1 MKLTRRHFLAWAGLG
16 ALGAVACE
24 GFGIRQGELN
34 VQSPVSLP
42 EDLVR
47 GKDNWYA
54 TLCRNCPA
62 SQGIL
67 VRVMEGRAKKVQ
79 GNPYYPTNQGKSHA
93 PCEAGVQALY
103 HPDRIPGP
111 MKRGGNRGSGR
122 FDPIAWDPEG
132 MDTLIR
138 QLNDRGVNAGPG
150 RAVMVTKPMR
160 GHLGMLTERFAQ
172 AAGIEHL
179 KFEAADNNVYRTAVK
194 NVYRQPGQSEVPL
207 PDFDIENA
215 NFILSFGADFLS
227 TWISPIRW
235 NRGYGEFRQG
245 EGRSQSSLQSGG
257 GRDRGTLYHV
267 DSRFSMTAANA
278 DKWIPVRPG
287 WEGYLALSIAQ
298 VIVSENLQAPGV
310 DLDALLGG
318 ESGRN
323 ILDAFRPEAAAPLTG
338 ITPEIAGGDPA
349 EFIRK
354 LARDFAGPASGTG
367 PASGKGRSIAIAGGS
382 AGAHS
387 NGLFN
392 VEAASVLN
400 WLAGSV
406 GATGGVTLNPTG
418 PWDGVPAT
426 ASASPIDDFE
436 RLAQRIR
443 SGDVR
448 LLLLH
453 NADPV
458 HGLPGSLRLR
468 DAIESAHDL
477 YVVSFSP
484 FIDDTSALADLLLPD
499 RVYLEDWGD
508 DIPDPAPGYQTVGLQ
523 QPVVNP
529 LWDLDPRSFP
539 DVLLA
544 AADGLGLSDRF
555 PWRNYEAMLKEY
567 AAALFEENRGSPSAQ
582 SGEAAS
588 ADEFWT
594 ALLRRGG
601 WWDESAT
608 GPSNPRPRAGLL
620 RDIAQSASPPAF
632 AGFGGADTLYL
643 APFSHNS
650 IQDGSLAHLPW
661 LQAAPDPVT
670 SMTWQTWIEMNDA
683 TARRFGIRQGDV
695 VRVESSRG
703 SIRAVAF
710 LTPATPP
717 EVVGI
722 PFGGGRRHGSDW
734 ATHLSWG
741 DGRPGPESSNVNDI
755 LEPTRVAGP
764 GSLAWAGT
772 RVRISPTGESVM
784 LSKMEG
790 TTRAVE
796 VGLSAAEEIIKT
808 IQPGNY

>member
-24 GFGIRQGELN
+24 GFGIREGELN
-34 VQSPVSLP
+34 IQSPVSLP

-67 VRVMEGRAKKVQ
+67 VRVMEGRAKKIQ
-79 GNPYYPTNQGKSHA
+79 GNPLYPTNQGKTHA

-111 MKRGGNRGSGR
+111 MKRAGNRGSGQ
-122 FDPIAWDPEG
+122 FDPIAWEPEA
-132 MDTLIR
+132 MDTLTR
-138 QLNDRGVNAGPG
+138 QLNDRGAY
-150 RAVMVTKPMR
+150 AAIITKPTR
-160 GHLGMLTERFAQ
+160 GHLGMLTQRFAQ
-172 AAGIEHL
+172 ATGIQHL
-179 KFEAADNNVYRTAVK
+179 KFEAADNNPYRNAVK
-194 NVYRQPGQSEVPL
+194 NVYQQDVL

-227 TWISPIRW
+227 TWLSPTRF

-245 EGRSQSSLQSGG
+245 QHRHSPEGANP
-257 GRDRGTLYHV
+257 RGTLYHV

-298 VIVSENLQAPGV
+298 VIVEKELQAPGL
-310 DLDALLGG
+310 DLDALLGPSPD
-318 ESGRN
+318 EQQAAKQ
-323 ILDAFRPEAAAPLTG
+323 ILNAFRPEAVAPLVG
-338 ITPEIAGGDPA
+338 ITPEIAASLSGTNDGPVH
-349 EFIRK
+349 FIEK
-354 LARDFAGPASGTG
+354 LAEDFATHGP
-367 PASGKGRSIAIAGGS
+367 SIAIAGGS

-392 VEAASVLN
+392 LEAAAVLN
-400 WLAGSV
+400 WLVGSV
-406 GATGGVTLNPTG
+406 GAPGGVTLNPNS
-418 PWDGVPAT
+418 PWPSFHGEMVPASD
-426 ASASPIDDFE
+426 SASPIDDFE
-436 RLAQRIR
+436 QLAQRIR
-443 SGDVR
+443 SGDIR
-448 LLLLH
+448 MLLLH
-453 NADPV
+453 NVDPV

-468 DAIESAHDL
+468 DAIESAQDL
-477 YVVSFSP
+477 YIVSFSP

-508 DIPDPAPGYQTVGLQ
+508 DIPDPAPGHQTAGFQ

-544 AADGLGLSDRF
+544 AADGLGFGDQL
-555 PWRNYEAMLKEY
+555 PWPSYQAMLKE
-567 AAALFEENRGSPSAQ
+567 AATALFEENRGSIQ
-582 SGEAAS
+582 AAT

-594 ALLRRGG
+594 TLLRRGL
-601 WWDESAT
+601 WQDESAT
-608 GPSNPRPRAGLL
+608 GPSRQNGNPTPRAGLL
-620 RDIAQSASPPAF
+620 RHIAQSASQPAF
-632 AGFGGADTLYL
+632 AGFGGPDTVHL
-643 APFSHNS
+643 APFSHNT
-650 IQDGSLAHLPW
+650 IHGGELAHLPW

-670 SMTWQTWIEMNDA
+670 SITWQTWIEMNDA
-683 TARRFGIRQGDV
+683 TAQRFGIRQGDI
-695 VRVESSRG
+695 VRVESSQG
-703 SIRAVAF
+703 SIRAVAY

-717 EVVGI
+717 GVVAI
-722 PFGGGRRHGSDW
+722 PFGGGRRHGSDY

-741 DGRPGPESSNVNDI
+741 ALNDQIGRPGPESSNVNEI

-764 GSLAWAGT
+764 GSHAWAAT
-772 RVRISPTGESVM
+772 RVRISPTGQSVM

-790 TTRAVE
+790 TTQPGQHVRE
-796 VGLSAAEEIIKT
+796 VGLSPAEEIIKT

>member
-24 GFGIRQGELN
+24 GFGIREGELSI
-34 VQSPVSLP
+34 QSPVSLP

-47 GKDNWYA
+47 GKDNWY
-54 TLCRNCPA
+54 TSLCRNCP
-62 SQGIL
+62 SCEGIL

-79 GNPYYPTNQGKSHA
+79 GNPFYPTNQGKSHA
-93 PCEAGVQALY
+93 RCEAGVQALY
-103 HPDRIPGP
+103 HPDRISGA
-111 MKRGGNRGSGR
+111 MRRGGNRGSGQ
-122 FDPIAWDPEG
+122 FIPIGWEPEA
-132 MDTLIR
+132 MDTLTR
-138 QLNDRGVNAGPG
+138 QLNDRGAH
-150 RAVMVTKPMR
+150 AAMITKPMR
-160 GHLGMLTERFAQ
+160 GHLGMLVDRFVEAT
-172 AAGIEHL
+172 GIGHL
-179 KFEAADNNVYRTAVK
+179 KFEPVDNNVYRAAVK
-194 NVYRQPGQSEVPL
+194 NVYQQDVL
-207 PDFDIENA
+207 PDFDLENA

-227 TWISPIRW
+227 TWISPTRW

-245 EGRSQSSLQSGG
+245 EGRSAAGG
-257 GRDRGTLYHV
+257 GERGTLYHV

-298 VIVSENLQAPGV
+298 VIVDENLQAPGV
-310 DLDALLGG
+310 DVDALLGG
-318 ESGRN
+318 DSGRN
-323 ILDAFRPEAAAPLTG
+323 ILNSFRPEVMAPLVG
-338 ITPEIAGGDPA
+338 LTPEIAGGDPV

-354 LARDFAGPASGTG
+354 LSRDFATHGP
-367 PASGKGRSIAIAGGS
+367 SIAIAGGS

-392 VEAASVLN
+392 IEAATVLN
-400 WLAGSV
+400 WLSGSV
-406 GATGGVTLNPTG
+406 GAKGGVTLNPEG

-426 ASASPIDDFE
+426 ASASSLDDFE
-436 RLAQRIR
+436 RLASQIR
-443 SGDVR
+443 TGEIR

-453 NADPV
+453 NVDPV

-468 DAIESAHDL
+468 DAIESAQDL
-477 YVVSFSP
+477 YIVSFSP

-508 DIPDPAPGYQTVGLQ
+508 DVPDPGPGYQVAGFQ

-529 LWDLDPRSFP
+529 VWDLDPRSFP

-544 AADGLGLSDRF
+544 AADGLGLGDRF
-555 PWRNYEAMLKEY
+555 PWTSYQAMLKE
-567 AAALFEENRGSPSAQ
+567 AATALFEENRGSIQ
-582 SGEAAS
+582 AAS

-594 ALLRRGG
+594 QLLRRGV
-601 WWDESAT
+601 WQDESAT
-608 GPSNPRPRAGLL
+608 GPSAPRPRAGLL
-620 RDIAQSASPPAF
+620 REIAERASQPNF
-632 AGFGGADTLYL
+632 AGFGSVDTVYL

-650 IQDGSLAHLPW
+650 IQDGELAHLPW

-670 SMTWQTWIEMNDA
+670 SITWQTWIEMNDS
-683 TARRFGIRQGDV
+683 TAQRFGIRQGDV
-695 VRVESSRG
+695 VRIESSQG

>member
-1 MKLTRRHFLAWAGLG
+1 MKLTRRHFLAWAGLS
-16 ALGAVACE
+16 AVGAVACE
-24 GFGIRQGELN
+24 GFGIREGELN
-34 VQSPVSLP
+34 IQSPVSLP

-54 TLCRNCPA
+54 SLCRNCP
-62 SQGIL
+62 SCEGIL
-67 VRVMEGRAKKVQ
+67 VRVMEGRAKKIQ
-79 GNPYYPTNQGKSHA
+79 GNPFYPTNQGKSHA
-93 PCEAGVQALY
+93 RCEAGVQALY
-103 HPDRIPGP
+103 HPDRISGP
-111 MKRGGNRGSGR
+111 MRRGGNRGSGQ
-122 FDPIAWDPEG
+122 FIPISWEPEA
-132 MDTLIR
+132 MNTLTR
-138 QLNDRGVNAGPG
+138 QLNDRGLSFQEG
-150 RAVMVTKPMR
+150 RAAMITKPMR
-160 GHLGMLTERFAQ
+160 GHLGLLASRFAE
-172 AAGIEHL
+172 AADIEHL
-179 KFEAADNNVYRTAVK
+179 KFEAVDNNVYRTAVK
-194 NVYRQPGQSEVPL
+194 NVYQQDVL
-207 PDFDIENA
+207 PDFDLENA

-227 TWISPIRW
+227 TWISPTRW

-245 EGRSQSSLQSGG
+245 EGRSAAG
-257 GRDRGTLYHV
+257 GRQRGTLYHV

-278 DKWIPVRPG
+278 DKWIPARPG

-298 VIVSENLQAPGV
+298 VIVAENLQAPGV
-310 DLDALLGG
+310 DVDALLGSEAG
-318 ESGRN
+318 HS
-323 ILDAFRPEAAAPLTG
+323 ILDSFRPEVVAPLAG

-354 LARDFAGPASGTG
+354 LARDFATHGP
-367 PASGKGRSIAIAGGS
+367 SIAIAGGS

-400 WLAGSV
+400 WLVGSV
-406 GATGGVTLNPTG
+406 GAKGGVTLNPTG
-418 PWDGVPAT
+418 PWPDIDGERVPST
-426 ASASPIDDFE
+426 NSASSIDDFE
-436 RLAQRIR
+436 RLAEQIR
-443 SGDVR
+443 TGETR

-453 NADPV
+453 NVDPV

-468 DAIESAHDL
+468 DAIESAPDL
-477 YVVSFSP
+477 YIVSFSP
-484 FIDDTSALADLLLPD
+484 FIDDTTALADLLLPD

-508 DIPDPAPGYQTVGLQ
+508 DIPDPAPGYQTAGFQ

-539 DVLLA
+539 DVLLSA
-544 AADGLGLSDRF
+544 AGDLGFADKL
-555 PWRNYEAMLKEY
+555 PWASYQAMLKES
-567 AAALFEENRGSPSAQ
+567 AAALFEEGRGSPSVQ

-601 WWDESAT
+601 WWDESYTYEKENGGSSA
-608 GPSNPRPRAGLL
+608 PRPRAGLL
-620 RDIAQSASPPAF
+620 RDIMQSASQPAF
-632 AGFGGADTLYL
+632 AGYGGTDTLYL
-643 APFSHNS
+643 APFSHNT
-650 IQDGSLAHLPW
+650 IQGGELADLPW

-670 SMTWQTWIEMNDA
+670 SITWQTWIEMNDS

-695 VRVESSRG
+695 VRVESSQG
-703 SIRAVAF
+703 FIRAVAF

-734 ATHLSWG
+734 ATHLSWN
-741 DGRPGPESSNVNDI
+741 DGRPAAESSNVNEI
-755 LEPTRVAGP
+755 LEPTRVAGA

-784 LSKMEG
+784 LSKLEG

-808 IQPGNY
+808 IEPGNY

>member
-24 GFGIRQGELN
+24 GFGIREGELN
-34 VQSPVSLP
+34 IQSPVSLP

-111 MKRGGNRGSGR
+111 MKRGGNRGSGQ

-132 MDTLIR
+132 MDTLTR
-138 QLNDRGVNAGPG
+138 QLNDRGDY
-150 RAVMVTKPMR
+150 AVMVTKPMR

-172 AAGIEHL
+172 ATGIEHL
-179 KFEAADNNVYRTAVK
+179 TFEAVDNNVYRAAVK
-194 NVYRQPGQSEVPL
+194 NVYQQDVL

-227 TWISPIRW
+227 TWISPTRW

-245 EGRSQSSLQSGG
+245 EGRSNAG
-257 GRDRGTLYHV
+257 GRERGTLYHV

-298 VIVSENLQAPGV
+298 VIVAENLQAPGV
-310 DLDALLGG
+310 DVDALLGG
-318 ESGRN
+318 ESGRD
-323 ILDAFRPEAAAPLTG
+323 ILDAFRPEVAAPLAG
-338 ITPEIAGGDPA
+338 ITPEIAGGDPVHFIHHLAHEFA
-349 EFIRK
+349 EH
-354 LARDFAGPASGTG
+354 GP
-367 PASGKGRSIAIAGGS
+367 SIAIAGGS

-400 WLAGSV
+400 WLVGSV
-406 GATGGVTLNPTG
+406 GAKGGVTLNPTG
-418 PWDGVPAT
+418 PWEDVPST
-426 ASASPIDDFE
+426 SSASSIDDFE
-436 RLAQRIR
+436 RLAERIR
-443 SGDVR
+443 TGDVR
-448 LLLLH
+448 MLLLH
-453 NADPV
+453 NTDLA

-468 DAIESAHDL
+468 DAIESAQDL
-477 YVVSFSP
+477 YIVSFSP

-508 DIPDPAPGYQTVGLQ
+508 DIPDPAPGYQTVGFQ

-544 AADGLGLSDRF
+544 AADGLGLGDQF
-555 PWRNYEAMLKEY
+555 LWRNYEAMLKES
-567 AAALFEENRGSPSAQ
+567 ATALFEENRGSI
-582 SGEAAS
+582 EAAS

-608 GPSNPRPRAGLL
+608 GPGNPRPRAGLL
-620 RDIAQSASPPAF
+620 RDIAQSASQPAF
-632 AGFGGADTLYL
+632 AGFGGGDTVYL

-650 IQDGSLAHLPW
+650 IQGGELAHLPW

-670 SMTWQTWIEMNDA
+670 SITWQTWIEMNDA

-695 VRVESSRG
+695 VRIESSQG